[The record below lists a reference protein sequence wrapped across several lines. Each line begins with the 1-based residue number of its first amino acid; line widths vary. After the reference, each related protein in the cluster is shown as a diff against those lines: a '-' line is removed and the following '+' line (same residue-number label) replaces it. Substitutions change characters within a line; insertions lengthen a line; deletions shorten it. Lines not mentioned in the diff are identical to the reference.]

1 MEAPGAISRPGTTTK
16 STTTE
21 SGMIQSSL
29 NYLLVC
35 FGRNFV
41 DVNIRLCV
49 SHEGLIH
56 RLSCALSEFVLQSL
70 RSFATSLDRVD
81 KLGHNG
87 EYVTDNTEVGDV
99 EDRGVGILIDCD
111 DCFRGLHAR
120 AVLDRT
126 RYAKRDI

>member
-56 RLSCALSEFVLQSL
+56 RLSCALSELVRQSHGSL
-70 RSFATSLDRVD
+70 AASLDRVD

-87 EYVTDNTEVGDV
+87 EHVTHNTKVRDV
-99 EDRGVGILIDCD
+99 EDRRVGILIDRD
-111 DCFRGLHAR
+111 DRLRSLHAR
-120 AVLDRT
+120 PVLERT
-126 RYAKRDI
+126 